1 MRSLDAC
8 RTESQSSS
16 KQTLIFSMM
25 QAFMLMALLVPVTQ
39 GVTTYNTGKGTLYTL
54 KVVQDVALE
63 RSNSNMNWLQYL
75 LVSKHPQFA
84 NKRSLV
90 QFENLPSACE
100 LIKIKSAKMYL
111 YYVYAHKPS
120 WHPITTTPYIPR
132 YMQAHLVKKSWVE
145 SQATSTKRSSSA
157 NWSSPWLGLDGTDAE
172 AIPQDWNPVTIFPHP
187 GSFSRFVEFDITPA
201 AKAWRSGVPNNGLII
216 RAVNELEPGRGIRFA
231 SDTYSDASKRAFVR
245 VLCAP

>member
-1 MRSLDAC
+1 
-8 RTESQSSS
+8 
-16 KQTLIFSMM
+16 MM
-25 QAFMLMALLVPVTQ
+25 HMIGVGPFLLMALLAPVTQ
-39 GVTTYNTGKGTLYTL
+39 GVTTYDTGNGILYTL
-54 KVVQDVALE
+54 SVERDVALE
-63 RSNSNMNWLQYL
+63 SSTTNYNYLEFL
-75 LVSKHPQFA
+75 LVSKHPQYP

-90 QFENLPSACE
+90 QFENLPSACPSS
-100 LIKIKSAKMYL
+100 KIQSAKMYL
-111 YYVYAHKPS
+111 YYVYAHKAS
-120 WHPITTTPYIPR
+120 WHSITYSPFIPR
-132 YMQAHLVKKSWVE
+132 YMQVHLVKKSWEE

-201 AKAWRSGVPNNGLII
+201 AKAWRSGVPNNGLVI

-231 SDTYSDASKRAFVR
+231 SNANKDKNLHAFAR